1 MLWGVSSLW
10 WLSKAQTS
18 RWEIVYMAEATWN
31 ESHTWWQTGIQST
44 WNIYKKSF
52 CPRVCKN
59 KEHSWYFYHQF
70 CRYVTCQILDIHQI
84 LEVWQSMLDKVPGLI
99 LDVSKIKVC
108 RKASSLFCA
117 QRWDIDSEPEA
128 VQTLKIFSAHM
139 QPCKH
144 MFSVKK
150 SYLQKAETS
159 TLRKDVS
166 LCVCDELQS
175 LAGSHMA
182 HGIPAAVSPV
192 CC

>member
-1 MLWGVSSLW
+1 MNPILNGKQESNQHGIYTKRASVPLFVKIRSIAVIFTTSL
-10 WLSKAQTS
+10 
-18 RWEIVYMAEATWN
+18 
-31 ESHTWWQTGIQST
+31 
-44 WNIYKKSF
+44 
-52 CPRVCKN
+52 
-59 KEHSWYFYHQF
+59 

-144 MFSVKK
+144 MFYVKK

-182 HGIPAAVSPV
+182 HGIPAAVPPV